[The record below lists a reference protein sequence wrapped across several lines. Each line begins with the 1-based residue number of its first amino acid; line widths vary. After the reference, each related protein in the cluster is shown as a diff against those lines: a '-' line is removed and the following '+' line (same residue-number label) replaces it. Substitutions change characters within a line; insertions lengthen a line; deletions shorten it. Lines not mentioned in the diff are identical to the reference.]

1 MPSHQTL
8 WLEPRGPLHPHL
20 MVMHDYIAMLS
31 AHTWLM
37 PPVFARKAENVPRSR
52 TVRTRDQR
60 SISSWRSLFVKSAL
74 GCSQVAP
81 AAGHRPADP
90 IRVFS

>member
-1 MPSHQTL
+1 
-8 WLEPRGPLHPHL
+8 

-37 PPVFARKAENVPRSR
+37 PPVFARKAGTFRDRAPYEPAIREALVLGGRCLSSR
-52 TVRTRDQR
+52 
-60 SISSWRSLFVKSAL
+60 AL